1 MLFVEGLVHEVEAAV
16 GQAPETREEEL
27 VERASV
33 DDGPLELLAVELDRG
48 KRGVLGFAFKLE
60 LEHAFRLGVQ
70 THLDILVVE
79 HLLEQLRVA
88 EDGHALVGVLEV
100 AVIAR
105 DENRNARRHRRVDF
119 LGREPPLLL
128 RVVQKDIFV
137 HEIGDLSEFG
147 IVLLAQLVDSHLA
160 LVAEGIDE
168 LLDVVRGLFLAKRDF
183 HRVLVEGHRHIG
195 SVPIGEHAML
205 IPQKTGEAA
214 RVVEG
219 ALVVGVEDVRA
230 VLVYEDARLV
240 FLIVHVAA
248 DMGALFDDEN
258 ALARALRKFASHDA
272 TGESAADDNRVDVIH
287 VHFVELCVLHAH
299 VSFAFRSHV
308 MVLRGRG
315 KRARSDDA
323 RDGERPLPNLDYST
337 DNILPYTPSHT
348 NGTKNAVLQG

>member
-1 MLFVEGLVHEVEAAV
+1 M
-16 GQAPETREEEL
+16 
-27 VERASV
+27 
-33 DDGPLELLAVELDRG
+33 ELDRG

>member
-128 RVVQKDIFV
+128 RVVQKDVFV
-137 HEIGDLSEFG
+137 HEIGDLSELG

-168 LLDVVRGLFLAKRDF
+168 LLDVVCGLFLAKRDF
-183 HRVLVEGHRHIG
+183 HRVLVERHGHIG

-205 IPQKTGEAA
+205 ISQKAGEAA
-214 RVVEG
+214 RVIEG
-219 ALVVGVEDVRA
+219 ALVVGVEDVRT
-230 VLVYEDARLV
+230 VLVHEDTRLV
-240 FLIVHVAA
+240 FLVVHVAA
-248 DMGALFDDEN
+248 DVGALFDDEN
-258 ALARALRKFASHDA
+258 ALARALREFASHDA
-272 TGESAADDNRVDVIH
+272 TGKSAADDNRVDVVHI
-287 VHFVELCVLHAH
+287 HFVELCVLHAH

-308 MVLRGRG
+308 MVLRGPG
-315 KRARSDDA
+315 
-323 RDGERPLPNLDYST
+323 
-337 DNILPYTPSHT
+337 
-348 NGTKNAVLQG
+348 